1 MSFSQVTLSQV
12 ELDTVL
18 AALRLFQATPRNQV
32 PEAIMEIATDH
43 SASALHPEEIDELCE
58 CLNVSPEE
66 PAGAGQG
73 DYHLVS
79 YGHGEHGEESLAVV
93 DSQRYP
99 ASSISCRACRHSGLV
114 CDFDGSRI
122 PGEEVPPFGYGIESN
137 GKMGRD
143 RQWRWYHPAPHGG
156 HGNWCATDIEACI
169 DAHGNADWPCRTTD

>member
-1 MSFSQVTLSQV
+1 MSHESAFGLQCPNC
-12 ELDTVL
+12 D
-18 AALRLFQATPRNQV
+18 
-32 PEAIMEIATDH
+32 ATDH
-43 SASALHPEEIDELCE
+43 FEITVEAFAS
-58 CLNVSPEE
+58 VS
-66 PAGAGQG
+66 G
-73 DYHLVS
+73 DQVDDLT
-79 YGHGEHGEESLAVV
+79 GGEN
-93 DSQRYP
+93 DWYP

-156 HGNWCATDIEACI
+156 HGNWCSTDIEACI